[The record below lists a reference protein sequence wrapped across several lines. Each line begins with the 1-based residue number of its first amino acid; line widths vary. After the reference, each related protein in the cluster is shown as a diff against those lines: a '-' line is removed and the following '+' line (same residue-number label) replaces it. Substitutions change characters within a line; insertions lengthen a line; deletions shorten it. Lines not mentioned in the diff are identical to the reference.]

1 MERDHSRASED
12 SECDQRYGL
21 LVVLCIEHG
30 LNSHVGEN
38 LKLSYTRSTAA
49 ISKACRHGL
58 MSVHSAPYALLRPPV
73 EMNLREL
80 DPVEQLPCASAWSL
94 SEEGLIAE
102 PAEDLRHTLTSA

>member
-1 MERDHSRASED
+1 MHCQRVRGLAAVCGQVDGEHYLRYEASKLTLTD
-12 SECDQRYGL
+12 DRQY
-21 LVVLCIEHG
+21 
-30 LNSHVGEN
+30 

-94 SEEGLIAE
+94 NEEGLIAE
-102 PAEDLRHTLTSA
+102 PVEDLRHTLTSA